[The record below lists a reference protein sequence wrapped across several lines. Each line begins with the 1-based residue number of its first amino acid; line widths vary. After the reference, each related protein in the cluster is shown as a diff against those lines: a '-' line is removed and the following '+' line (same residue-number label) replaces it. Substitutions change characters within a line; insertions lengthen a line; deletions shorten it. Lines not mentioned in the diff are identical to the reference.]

1 MPQTAKKKAPKPRS
15 KKKAE
20 PATATEVPVATAGHG
35 YVIGSRVTHPMFGD
49 GAVTAVDGDK
59 LLIKFKDG
67 RVKLIIATFV
77 KPR

>member
-1 MPQTAKKKAPKPRS
+1 MPQTAKKKALKPSS

-20 PATATEVPVATAGHG
+20 PATAAEAPVATAGHG
-35 YVIGSRVTHPMFGD
+35 YVMGSRVSHPLFRD
-49 GAVTAVDGDK
+49 GVVTAVDGDK

>member
-1 MPQTAKKKAPKPRS
+1 MPQTAKKKAL

-20 PATATEVPVATAGHG
+20 PAIAAEAPVATAGHG
-35 YVIGSRVTHPMFGD
+35 YVMGSRVSHPMFGD

>member
-1 MPQTAKKKAPKPRS
+1 MPQTAKKKALKPHS

-20 PATATEVPVATAGHG
+20 PARATEAPVATAGHS
-35 YVIGSRVTHPMFGD
+35 YVMGSRVSHPMFGD
-49 GAVTAVDGDK
+49 GAVTAVDGDR

-67 RVKLIIATFV
+67 RVKLIVATFV